1 MVGEAALSGLYSVPE
16 GKMSPAAP
24 LAFPMTVLASS
35 AAPRSEPLALIV
47 VEDAEDDYEMVV
59 SRLARSYPNTAAVR
73 VETRGELERALE
85 REGWSAVIS
94 DHRLPVFSSREALD
108 IVRNRSPD
116 LPFIIVSGAIGE
128 EHAVEAMQAGA
139 DDYVMKDNLVRLPTA
154 LSRALERARLRRQ
167 RREAE
172 KALVESES
180 RFRALAANLPGMVF
194 QAERIE
200 DQLSFVYANDGGY
213 RLFGVSPVTLEAE
226 PGQWLAQLH
235 LDDAARLRRCFMQEG
250 DASSQAQDCNW
261 FDIVL
266 RTRPDAHGD
275 VRSLQFTARARR
287 LSADRTL
294 WDGIA
299 IDITDQQRAGAALRE
314 SQRELRE
321 LATHMERVREDE
333 RAAIAREIHDEIG
346 SALSGLRFQLAWLK
360 TKLVGQAT
368 LAEALRHTEEI
379 IDSAIAASNR
389 IMHGLRPPILDQGIV
404 AALEWLARTLEQRS
418 GVRCRFASIP
428 DEIDLPPAPAIVV
441 FRICQEALNNV
452 VKHAGAHHVGID
464 LCAADHELVLEVA
477 DDGRGI
483 DSSADIG
490 KPGHFGLKGMQERA
504 HALGG
509 QVKVAAGGLG
519 GTVVTLRVPL
529 PKGALG
535 DNGSGA

>member
-1 MVGEAALSGLYSVPE
+1 MLF
-16 GKMSPAAP
+16 AAP
-24 LAFPMTVLASS
+24 RRLPMTALASS
-35 AAPRSEPLALIV
+35 AAPRAEPLALIV
-47 VEDAEDDYEMVV
+47 VEDAEDDYELVV

-73 VETRGELERALE
+73 VETRDELERALAQD
-85 REGWSAVIS
+85 GWSAVIS

-108 IVRNRSPD
+108 IVRNRAPD

-172 KALVESES
+172 KALVESEC

-194 QAERIE
+194 QAERIK
-200 DQLSFVYANDGGY
+200 DQLTFVYANDGGY
-213 RLFGVSPVTLEAE
+213 RLLGVSPATLEAE
-226 PGQWLAQLH
+226 PGQWLAQLRP
-235 LDDAARLRRCFMQEG
+235 DDAAHLRRRFMPQG
-250 DASSQAQDCNW
+250 SNASSQAQDCNW

-266 RTRPDAHGD
+266 RTRPSANGD
-275 VRSLQFTARARR
+275 VRSLQFTARARQ

-321 LATHMERVREDE
+321 LAIHLERVREDE
-333 RAAIAREIHDEIG
+333 RAVIAREIHDEIG
-346 SALSGLRFQLAWLK
+346 SALSGLRFELAWLK
-360 TKLVGQAT
+360 TELVGQAT

-379 IDSAIAASNR
+379 VDSAIAASNR

-404 AALEWLARTLEQRS
+404 AALEWLARTLEQR
-418 GVRCRFASIP
+418 GGIRCRFASIP

-441 FRICQEALNNV
+441 FRICQEALNNI
-452 VKHAGAHHVGID
+452 VKHAAARHVGID
-464 LCAADHELVLEVA
+464 LCAADHELVLEIA

-483 DSSADIG
+483 DCSADIG

-509 QVKVAAGGLG
+509 QVRVAAGGRG
-519 GTVVTLRVPL
+519 GTVVTLRMPL
-529 PKGALG
+529 PEGARG
-535 DNGSGA
+535 GNGSGA